1 MVHHIA
7 MVMLLEFFVVHSAG
21 FMGVVAASD
30 QPRVRRLPL
39 MLGLAGLY
47 TVFTAAYSVDF
58 GSWWMVGAFWSLML
72 NRLSSV
78 AFGVAPPGDQ
88 QMFVGVSWA
97 ASVLFYL
104 GSIFATV
111 VPDLP
116 GLGITPEV
124 VARQGFRVGG
134 AWSPAGRSISSR
146 RAASRSRAACGSGSR
161 GGGRADCSLYQVTR
175 NVERD
180 RVPVRD
186 GAAAPARNEGGRVMD
201 EGPFDRWGVALGR

>member
-1 MVHHIA
+1 MTGGGLSAVPDFGFAGACLVTWFRPTTFCDRMVHHIA

-30 QPRVRRLPL
+30 QPRARRLLL

-47 TVFTAAYSVDF
+47 TVFTAAYSVGL
-58 GSWWMVGAFWSLML
+58 GSWWMVGAFWSLTL
-72 NRLSSV
+72 NRLSSI
-78 AFGVAPPGDQ
+78 ALGVAPPGDQ

-116 GLGITPEV
+116 ALGITPEV

-134 AWSPAGRSISSR
+134 AFTEQPWRVV
-146 RAASRSRAACGSGSR
+146 ACG
-161 GGGRADCSLYQVTR
+161 ALYFFAQGCFEVACG
-175 NVERD
+175 VWF
-180 RVPVRD
+180 
-186 GAAAPARNEGGRVMD
+186 GFARRR
-201 EGPFDRWGVALGR
+201 PR